1 MQTLSDKEIA
11 AQLQR
16 PHGKHA
22 VEVGEFMAK
31 ANEKLYHELC
41 TILKPNDNSSI
52 LEIGPGN
59 GKFIGELVASGKGLK
74 YTSIDLSEEMVTIAT
89 NFNSTLIEEGNV
101 TITGGNCRK
110 MSFEDRAFDIII
122 GVNTIYFWDPIETY
136 LKELRRVL
144 KNDGKIIL
152 VYRTRSSMMH
162 LPFAQ
167 FGFSL
172 YESVDVDKLLLE
184 NGFKALS
191 SKAFQE
197 DVKGPQGEKMRL
209 ESIFTLASSF

>member
-1 MQTLSDKEIA
+1 MQILSDKEIA

-16 PHGKHA
+16 PHGEHA

-31 ANEKLYHELC
+31 ANDKLYRELC
-41 TILKPNDNSSI
+41 ARLKPNDNSSI

-59 GKFIGELVASGKGLK
+59 GKFIPELVATGVGLK
-74 YTSIDLSEEMVTIAT
+74 YTSIDFSEEMVGLAT
-89 NFNSTLIEEGNV
+89 NFNSSLIEKGNV
-101 TITGGNCRK
+101 NITEGNCRK
-110 MSFEDRAFDIII
+110 MSFEDESFDLII

-136 LKELRRVL
+136 LNELRRVL
-144 KNDGKIIL
+144 KKDGKIFL
-152 VYRTRSSMMH
+152 VYRSRTSMMQ

-184 NGFKALS
+184 NGFKDPS

-209 ESIFTLASSF
+209 ESVFTLASSC